1 MMQMRPVN
9 VKSLDGLRVVNAA
22 LTSVSY
28 PTTISAVPRRGQSP
42 LKHQTFDRHIVAGLV
57 RALDWFD
64 NGLQNI
70 LRQRGY
76 RSVHRTQ
83 SMIIVHIASGLDR
96 PADIAREMGL
106 TRQNI
111 HHMAKSLIDEGL
123 IQQRAVPEDARS
135 NYYAFTPESEDIRA
149 AARET
154 LGYLEKVL
162 IKRIGRDAV
171 RDLKSAL
178 GKDWGSEVTEMPA
191 VVRSGNSSKKKGK
204 RT

>member
-1 MMQMRPVN
+1 M
-9 VKSLDGLRVVNAA
+9 
-22 LTSVSY
+22 
-28 PTTISAVPRRGQSP
+28 
-42 LKHQTFDRHIVAGLV
+42 KHQTFDRHIVAGLV

-123 IQQRAVPEDARS
+123 IEQRAVPEDSRA

-154 LGYLEKVL
+154 LGYLEKIL

-171 RDLKSAL
+171 RDLKRAL
-178 GKDWGSEVTEMPA
+178 GKDWGDEVVEMP
-191 VVRSGNSSKKKGK
+191 VVALPKNKRK